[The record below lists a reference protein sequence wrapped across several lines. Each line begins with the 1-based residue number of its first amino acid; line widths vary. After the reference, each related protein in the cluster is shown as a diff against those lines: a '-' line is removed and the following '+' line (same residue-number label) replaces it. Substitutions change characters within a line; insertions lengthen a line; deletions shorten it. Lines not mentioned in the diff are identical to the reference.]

1 MHILSGVIE
10 SSRVAGVSNLENE
23 MTISKERL
31 NTLIVEKARERC
43 SHYDSNAVAG
53 ACIFEFRL
61 YDLLDFANTLLKAVE
76 AEAEV
81 VGHGLFSSDGKCHV
95 MGQHKSSMCINGK
108 AFKSSPLIALPLV
121 EGN

>member
-1 MHILSGVIE
+1 
-10 SSRVAGVSNLENE
+10 

-61 YDLLDFANTLLKAVE
+61 YDLLDFAHALLKQVE
-76 AEAEV
+76 AESEV
-81 VGHGLFSSDGKCHV
+81 VTKQDTQQFDCFHV
-95 MGQHKSSMCINGK
+95 NFEDAKKLK
-108 AFKSSPLIALPLV
+108 ALPVGTKLIALPLI
-121 EGN
+121 GD